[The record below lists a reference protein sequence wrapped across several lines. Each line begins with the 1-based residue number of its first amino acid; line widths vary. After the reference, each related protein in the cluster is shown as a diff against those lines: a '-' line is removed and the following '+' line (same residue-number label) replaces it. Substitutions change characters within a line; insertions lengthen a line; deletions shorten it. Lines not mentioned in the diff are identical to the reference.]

1 MKEEQDW
8 SIIPFSEFK
17 KVLEEIEDE
26 LYIMYP
32 HSLQDHITTGPQQL
46 RVFRRHEKRQ
56 HIIGDM
62 KVLLSAVNEGI
73 RRSNSEVFSF
83 GSYPELQRNVG
94 RNLKQQL
101 ADQGITQK
109 EAAQRLGI
117 TDSAMSQIINGQVS
131 LNIESLLMIQAKLGI
146 SLEDITKNIK
156 WDMDSFAAS
165 NPLSVP
171 ANQSELMD
179 WSPFRKIMNDLLKQY
194 SETEL
199 KSLLRKL
206 AKLSDKIDKEYISKP
221 IKELDTLLKQDALH
235 QEDEDKGFK
244 VDNTVLESYQHI
256 IEQLRKALASY
267 PAGIETTLNDISVY
281 LDFIIKRN
289 KNHKQAD

>member
-1 MKEEQDW
+1 MIQKGEGVILSSTEFRALLEKVNGQLHISLPLYIKNNLDDEEDDW
-8 SIIPFSEFK
+8 EL
-17 KVLEEIEDE
+17 KVL
-26 LYIMYP
+26 
-32 HSLQDHITTGPQQL
+32 HI
-46 RVFRRHEKRQ
+46 
-56 HIIGDM
+56 
-62 KVLLSAVNEGI
+62 EGI
-73 RRSNSEVFSF
+73 TSSDEDFSDYIKDETVDFSPIFSF

-131 LNIESLLMIQAKLGI
+131 LNIESLLMIQAKLNI

-206 AKLSDKIDKEYISKP
+206 AKLSDKIDKDYISQP